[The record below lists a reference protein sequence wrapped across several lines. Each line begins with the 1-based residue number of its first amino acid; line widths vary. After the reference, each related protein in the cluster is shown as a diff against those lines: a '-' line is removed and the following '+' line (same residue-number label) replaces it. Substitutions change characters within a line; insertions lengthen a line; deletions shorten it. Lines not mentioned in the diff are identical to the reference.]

1 MTLFVTKYL
10 HCSVFQLALRESWS
24 IQSKLG
30 SYFARFFKIAQHSV
44 RGAELW
50 HFEQTPAVNYYPD
63 SETRINPLHVSSV
76 LQRVIFKINRTL
88 NTYFV
93 ILIDLWRLYS
103 FNMGLSFR
111 CHVLLDV

>member
-44 RGAELW
+44 RGAEL
-50 HFEQTPAVNYYPD
+50 
-63 SETRINPLHVSSV
+63 
-76 LQRVIFKINRTL
+76 
-88 NTYFV
+88 
-93 ILIDLWRLYS
+93 
-103 FNMGLSFR
+103 
-111 CHVLLDV
+111 